1 MWRPM
6 ITMAPWAEAPET
18 STKTQEEFVF
28 RKPERSDGYRV
39 HSLIESCPPLD
50 TNSSYC
56 NFLQTT
62 HFKDTCIVAELDD
75 EMAGFV
81 SAYRVPEKEHTLFI
95 WQVAVSEKAR
105 GKGLAFKMIQQLL
118 ARDDLNDIRYI
129 ETTITRLNKAS
140 WALFKKVDQ
149 ANGNL
154 GEVSLFLDE
163 EKHFDGKHDSEY
175 LYRIPLKQ

>member
-1 MWRPM
+1 M
-6 ITMAPWAEAPET
+6 ITSAPWALAQET
-18 STKTQEEFVF
+18 SSKTQEEFVF

-62 HFKDTCIVAELDD
+62 HFKDTCIVAELD
-75 EMAGFV
+75 EELAGFI
-81 SAYRVPEKEHTLFI
+81 SAYRVPEKDQTLFI
-95 WQVAVSEKAR
+95 WQVAVSEIAR
-105 GKGLAFKMIQQLL
+105 GQGLAFKMIQQLL
-118 ARDDLNDIRYI
+118 AREELSDIRNI

>member
-1 MWRPM
+1 MWRSM
-6 ITMAPWAEAPET
+6 ITSAPWALAQET
-18 STKTQEEFVF
+18 SSKTQEEFVF

-62 HFKDTCIVAELDD
+62 HFKDTCIVAELD
-75 EMAGFV
+75 EELAGFI
-81 SAYRVPEKEHTLFI
+81 SAYRVPEKDQTLFI
-95 WQVAVSEKAR
+95 WQVAVSEIAR
-105 GKGLAFKMIQQLL
+105 GQGLAFKMIQQLL
-118 ARDDLNDIRYI
+118 AREELSDIRNI